1 MNRKESSD
9 ERIKVLAAVAIVNRG
24 KVLLI
29 KEQEEPYQGE
39 WVVPQGYV
47 KRDETVSEAA
57 RREVRE
63 ELGVEVDLEGLVGVY
78 DATSM
83 VGSERVH
90 YVIVCYLGRI
100 RTGEPRPT
108 VEAIDSAWVDV
119 RNRFQGVAAPVQRLL
134 VDLSQ
139 SNRREHKYGRD
150 RPRRYEVGR

>member
-1 MNRKESSD
+1 M
-9 ERIKVLAAVAIVNRG
+9 AAVAIVRRG

-29 KEQEEPYQGE
+29 REQEEPYQGE

-83 VGSERVH
+83 VGSEHVH
-90 YVIVCYLGRI
+90 YVVVCYFGRI

-108 VEAIDSAWVDV
+108 AEAIDSAWVDV
-119 RNRFQGVAAPVQRLL
+119 RNGFQGVAAPMQKLL
-134 VDLSQ
+134 LDLSR
-139 SNRREHKYGRD
+139 SEGRVHKYGRGW
-150 RPRRYEVGR
+150 PRRFEVGR